1 MDRVITVDGFAS
13 SGKSTLSRLL
23 AKKLNWPWFSTGVLY
38 RGMAY
43 VERERNLQRSEI
55 LKFVHSDNWK
65 IHLGGEKTQFF
76 YQGVNVTDQLYM
88 SSIDERASLLSAWTE
103 FRKALIPFQ
112 RAFLPKEEEGKG
124 LIVEGR
130 DCGTKIFP
138 SAPLKVFLQAGAEV
152 RAKRRSRDRARD
164 QLEISTAF
172 KAQGERDRRDKERD
186 FAPTAIPPGSLVL
199 DSGKN
204 SPDVL
209 VQQVYEEIC
218 RIFSF

>member
-23 AKKLNWPWFSTGVLY
+23 AKKLDWPWFSTGVLY

-43 VERERNLQRSEI
+43 VERERNLQRTEI
-55 LKFVHSDNWK
+55 LKFVHSDHWK

-112 RAFLPKEEEGKG
+112 RAFLSKDEEGKG
-124 LIVEGR
+124 LVAEGR
-130 DCGTKIFP
+130 DCGTRIFP
-138 SAPLKVFLQAGAEV
+138 SAPLKVFLQAGEEV

-172 KAQGERDRRDKERD
+172 KAQRERDRRDRERD
-186 FAPTAIPPGSLVL
+186 FAPTAIPSGSLVL

-204 SPDVL
+204 SPEEL
-209 VQQVYEEIC
+209 VQQVYEEVC